1 MKECDWMAKERIY
14 EVAKELGIDNKVVV
28 DKAKD
33 LGFDV
38 TNHMSSLEDSQVNQL
53 KSSFR
58 TPLPLIKSKRSLLRK
73 IIRLRFRF
81 LPLEKMRKNLKMII
95 KNIKRI
101 IIEDVI
107 IVIMIMLKETSV
119 IMNKSRQLAIC

>member
-53 KSSFR
+53 KSSFQNSA
-58 TPLPLIKSKRSLLRK
+58 PANKKQEKSSKKNNKIKISVSS
-73 IIRLRFRF
+73 I
-81 LPLEKMRKNLKMII
+81 RKNEKKSENDNQKHK
-95 KNIKRI
+95 KNNRRRN
-101 IIEDVI
+101 
-107 IVIMIMLKETSV
+107 IVIMIMLKETIV